1 MLFNHNHKVLIV
13 DDDPENIRVLMGIL
27 EEEYAVIAAING
39 NKAIELAAKVPHPD
53 IILLDILLPDLDG
66 YEVCS
71 RLKANQAT
79 KDIPII
85 FITALGEI
93 TNEAKGFEVGA
104 VDYIIKPVSPSIVKA
119 RVNNH
124 LTVQRLY
131 RELQTANSVLEER
144 VRERTAQLQQMIF
157 YDSLTQLPS
166 RTALLQR
173 IEEAIVQTKKKAGYG
188 FALLTLD
195 FHRFSLVNSSLG
207 HEIGDRL
214 LHKIG
219 RHLKTFIN
227 QRNMVARMGGD
238 TFGFFLDDVI
248 NVGEVRGLAEQILQ
262 SFNSS
267 FWVEEYEIFVG
278 ASMGIALSS
287 SSESQTPLDLLR
299 DVDTALQ
306 KAKSKGRGNYHVFDI
321 NMREAAKERLQLE
334 IDLRRAIQKGQFL
347 VYYQPIVDLKT
358 SRVHSFEA
366 LVRWQHPTRGIVSP
380 EKFIPCL
387 EETGL
392 ITSLGLWLL
401 EQACYQLALWQEQF
415 QESLDISVNLSPW
428 QFSHP
433 NLLQD
438 IESIIIKTGINPLNL
453 KLEVTESAIIEDIQ
467 KAISVIQALRNK
479 NISICLDDF
488 GTGYSSLSYLHKLPV
503 DVLKI
508 DRSFIKDMEINEEN
522 NELVKLI
529 ILLGHTL
536 RMKVIAEG
544 CENINQLSLLR
555 DWGCE
560 YAQGYFFSEA
570 LSQKDAT
577 ELLLQLGGNYLFF
590 PER

>member
-1 MLFNHNHKVLIV
+1 MLSNHNYKVLIV
-13 DDDPENIRVLMGIL
+13 DDEPENIRVLMGIL
-27 EEEYAVIAAING
+27 EEEYAVIAATNG

-66 YEVCS
+66 YEICS
-71 RLKANQAT
+71 RLKANQQT

-119 RVNNH
+119 RVKNH
-124 LTVQRLY
+124 LTVQKLY
-131 RELQTANSVLEER
+131 RELQNANSVLEER
-144 VRERTAQLQQMIF
+144 VRERTSQLQQMIF

-166 RTALLQR
+166 RNALLQR
-173 IEEAIVQTKKKAGYG
+173 IEEAIVQTKKRAGYG

-214 LHKIG
+214 LQKIAQ
-219 RHLKTFIN
+219 HLKTFIT
-227 QRNMVARMGGD
+227 QRDIVARMEGN
-238 TFGFFLDDVI
+238 TFGFFLDRVI
-248 NVGEVRGLAEQILQ
+248 DVGEVSKLAEQILQ
-262 SFNSS
+262 KLSDS
-267 FWVEEYEIFVG
+267 FWVEGYEIFVG
-278 ASMGIALSS
+278 ASIGIALSS
-287 SSESQTPLDLLR
+287 DESQTPLDLLR
-299 DVDTALQ
+299 DADTALQ
-306 KAKSKGRGNYHVFDI
+306 KAKNKGRGHYHIFDI

-334 IDLRRAIQKGQFL
+334 MDLRRAIQNEQFL

-358 SRVHSFEA
+358 GRVRSFEA
-366 LVRWQHPTRGIVSP
+366 LARWKHPTRGMVSP
-380 EKFIPCL
+380 QEFIPCL

-392 ITSLGLWLL
+392 ISTLGLWLL
-401 EQACYQLALWQEQF
+401 EQACYQLGLWQEHV

-438 IESIIIKTGINPLNL
+438 IENIIIKTGINPLNL
-453 KLEVTESAIIEDIQ
+453 KLEVTESSIIKDIH
-467 KAISVIQALRNK
+467 KAISVIQTLRKK

-508 DRSFIKDMEINEEN
+508 DRSFIQDMEINEEN

-536 RMKVIAEG
+536 KMKVIAEG
-544 CENINQLSLLR
+544 CENTKQLSLLR

-560 YAQGYFFSEA
+560 YAQGHFFSKA
-570 LSQKDAT
+570 LSPEDAT
-577 ELLLQLGGNYLFF
+577 ELLLQVGSGGMQN
-590 PER
+590 

>member
-1 MLFNHNHKVLIV
+1 MLSNNNHKVLIV
-13 DDDPENIRVLMGIL
+13 DDNPENIHVLMGIL
-27 EEEYAVIAAING
+27 EEEYAVIAATSG
-39 NKAIELAAKVPHPD
+39 NKAIELAAKAPHPD
-53 IILLDILLPDLDG
+53 IILLDILLPDLNG

-71 RLKANQAT
+71 RLKTNRET

-93 TNEAKGFEVGA
+93 TDEARGFEVGA
-104 VDYIIKPVSPSIVKA
+104 VDYIIKPVSPLIVKA

-124 LTVQRLY
+124 LTVRRLY
-131 RELQTANSVLEER
+131 RELQKANSVLEER

-166 RTALLQR
+166 RNALVQR
-173 IEEAIVQTKKKAGYG
+173 IEEAIVQTQTRSGYS

-195 FHRFSLVNSSLG
+195 LHRFSLVNSSLG

-214 LHKIG
+214 LQKIS
-219 RHLKTFIN
+219 RHLETFIT
-227 QRNMVARMGGD
+227 QRNIVARMGGD
-238 TFGFFLDDVI
+238 TFGFLMDNVVH
-248 NVGEVRGLAEQILQ
+248 VGEARGLAEQILR

-278 ASMGIALSS
+278 ASMGIALSGI
-287 SSESQTPLDLLR
+287 ESQTPSDLLR

-306 KAKSKGRGNYHVFDI
+306 KAKSKGRGHSHVFDI

-334 IDLRRAIQKGQFL
+334 IDLRRAIQKEQFL

-358 SRVHSFEA
+358 DRVCSFEA
-366 LVRWQHPTRGIVSP
+366 LARWGHPTRGMVLP
-380 EKFIPCL
+380 DKFIPCL

-392 ITSLGLWLL
+392 ITSVGLWVL
-401 EQACYQLALWQEQF
+401 EQACYQLVLWQEQF
-415 QESLDISVNLSPW
+415 QEPLDISVNLSPW

-453 KLEVTESAIIEDIQ
+453 KLEVTESAIIENIH
-467 KAISVIQALRNK
+467 KAISVIQALRNN

-488 GTGYSSLSYLHKLPV
+488 GKGYSSLSYLHKLPV
-503 DVLKI
+503 DILKI
-508 DRSFIKDMEINEEN
+508 DRSFIKDMEINRQN

-536 RMKVIAEG
+536 GVKVIAEG

-560 YAQGYFFSEA
+560 WAQGYFFSEP
-570 LSQKDAT
+570 LSPSGAT
-577 ELLLQLGGNYLFF
+577 ELLLQLGSNYL
-590 PER
+590 

>member
-1 MLFNHNHKVLIV
+1 MLFNHNYKVLIV

-27 EEEYAVIAAING
+27 EEEYAVIAATNG

-71 RLKANQAT
+71 RLKANQET

-104 VDYIIKPVSPSIVKA
+104 VDYIIKPVSPSIVRA
-119 RVNNH
+119 RIKNH

-131 RELQTANSVLEER
+131 RELQNANSVLEER

-166 RTALLQR
+166 RNALLQR
-173 IEEAIVQTKKKAGYG
+173 IEEAIVQTKKRSGYG

-195 FHRFSLVNSSLG
+195 LHRFSLVNSSLG

-214 LHKIG
+214 LQKIG
-219 RHLKTFIN
+219 RHLKTFITP
-227 QRNMVARMGGD
+227 RDIVARMGSN
-238 TFGFFLDDVI
+238 TFGLFLDNVI
-248 NVGEVRGLAEQILQ
+248 NVGEVGGLAEQILQ
-262 SFNSS
+262 SFSDS
-267 FWVEEYEIFVG
+267 FWVEGYEIFLG
-278 ASMGIALSS
+278 ASIGIALSG
-287 SSESQTPLDLLR
+287 SESQTPLDLFR
-299 DVDTALQ
+299 DADTALQ
-306 KAKSKGRGNYHVFDI
+306 KAKSKGRGHYHVFDI
-321 NMREAAKERLQLE
+321 NMREAAKERLELE
-334 IDLRRAIQKGQFL
+334 MDLRRAIQNEQFL

-358 SRVHSFEA
+358 GRVRSFEA
-366 LVRWQHPTRGIVSP
+366 LARWKHPTRGMVSP

-401 EQACYQLALWQEQF
+401 EQACYQLGLWQEKF

-453 KLEVTESAIIEDIQ
+453 QLEVTESSIIEDIH
-467 KAISVIQALRNK
+467 KAISVIQTLRNK

-508 DRSFIKDMEINEEN
+508 DRSFIKDMEINQEN

-536 RMKVIAEG
+536 KMKVIAEG
-544 CENINQLSLLR
+544 CENTNQLSLLR

-560 YAQGYFFSEA
+560 YAQGHFFSKA

-577 ELLLQLGGNYLFF
+577 ELLLQIGSNDL
-590 PER
+590 

>member
-13 DDDPENIRVLMGIL
+13 DDDPENILVLMGIL
-27 EEEYAVIAAING
+27 EEEYAVIAATNG

-71 RLKANQAT
+71 RLKANQET

-104 VDYIIKPVSPSIVKA
+104 VDYIIKPVSPSIVRA
-119 RVNNH
+119 RIKNH

-131 RELQTANSVLEER
+131 RELQNANCVLEER

-166 RTALLQR
+166 RNALLQR
-173 IEEAIVQTKKKAGYG
+173 IEEAIVQTKKRSGYG

-195 FHRFSLVNSSLG
+195 LHRFSLVNSSLG

-214 LHKIG
+214 LQKIG
-219 RHLKTFIN
+219 RHLKTFITP
-227 QRNMVARMGGD
+227 RDIVARMGSN
-238 TFGFFLDDVI
+238 TFGLFLDNVI
-248 NVGEVRGLAEQILQ
+248 NVGEVGGLAEQILQ
-262 SFNSS
+262 SFSDS
-267 FWVEEYEIFVG
+267 FWVEGYEIFLG
-278 ASMGIALSS
+278 ASIGIALSG
-287 SSESQTPLDLLR
+287 SESQTPLDLFR
-299 DVDTALQ
+299 DADTALQ
-306 KAKSKGRGNYHVFDI
+306 KAKSKGRGHYHVFDI

-334 IDLRRAIQKGQFL
+334 IDLRRAIQKKQFL
-347 VYYQPIVDLKT
+347 VYYQPMVDLKT
-358 SRVHSFEA
+358 GRVRSFEA
-366 LVRWQHPTRGIVSP
+366 LARWRHPTRGMVSP

-392 ITSLGLWLL
+392 ITNLGLWLL
-401 EQACYQLALWQEQF
+401 EQACYQLGLWQEKF

-453 KLEVTESAIIEDIQ
+453 QLEVTESSIIEDIH
-467 KAISVIQALRNK
+467 KAISVIQTLRNK

-536 RMKVIAEG
+536 KMKVIAEG
-544 CENINQLSLLR
+544 CENTNQLSLLR

-560 YAQGYFFSEA
+560 YAQGYFFSKA

-577 ELLLQLGGNYLFF
+577 ELLLQVGNNYL
-590 PER
+590 